1 MSCLISRVL
10 IVVLAMKFL
19 GKNFLVRNEC
29 EYTCKIKRG
38 KKTDG
43 RLARKGKKVD
53 GKI

>member
-1 MSCLISRVL
+1 MNCLISRIL
-10 IVVLAMKFL
+10 IAVLAMKFL

-29 EYTCKIKRG
+29 EYKCKIKRG

-43 RLARKGKKVD
+43 RQTRKGKKVD